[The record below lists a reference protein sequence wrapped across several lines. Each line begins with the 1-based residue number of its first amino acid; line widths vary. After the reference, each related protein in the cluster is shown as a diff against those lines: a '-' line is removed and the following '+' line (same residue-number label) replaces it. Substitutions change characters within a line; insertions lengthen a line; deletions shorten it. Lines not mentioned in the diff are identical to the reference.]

1 MLHILQQSKIN
12 MDTLKAIQV
21 FVCIAHQGNLS
32 KAAEHLDYSKAMVS
46 RYLEHLE
53 QTFST
58 RLFQRNTRKVSLTPA
73 GEKAL
78 VYCENILQQ
87 QQLLAGLAA
96 PEQHTGTIR
105 FTCGLFLFQLGVN
118 ECIRQFKK
126 RYPHI
131 QFDVYLTENTV
142 DLIDAQVDLALR
154 ITQKVADGLIARP
167 VCQIGSIFCAHPHY
181 LKDHTSLSHPSQLIQ
196 HECIAHYTHNQYW
209 TLFDQDQQP
218 QNYPLNVTFKSN
230 DVIALYQMCLAA
242 QGIAMLPTFLV
253 RQDIAA
259 NRLQQV
265 FTDFSAP
272 DLTLSLVYASRQH
285 LPKITQEFIA
295 FVIENLNFYL
305 DQQN

>member
-1 MLHILQQSKIN
+1 

-32 KAAEHLDYSKAMVS
+32 KAAKHLDYSKAMVS

-53 QTFST
+53 QSFST

-131 QFDVYLTENTV
+131 HFDVYLTENTL
-142 DLIDAQVDLALR
+142 DLMDAQVDLALR

-167 VCQIGSIFCAHPHY
+167 VCQIASTFCAHPHY
-181 LKDHTSLSHPSQLIQ
+181 LQDHSPLSHPSQLIQ

>member
-1 MLHILQQSKIN
+1 

-21 FVCIAHQGNLS
+21 FVCIAQQGNLS

-87 QQLLAGLAA
+87 QQLLESLAA
-96 PEQHTGTIR
+96 PEQHSGTIR

-118 ECIRQFKK
+118 ECIKQFKK

-131 QFDVYLTENTV
+131 HFDVYLTENTI
-142 DLIDAQVDLALR
+142 DLMDAQVDLALR

-167 VCQIGSIFCAHPHY
+167 VCQIESVFCAHPHY
-181 LKDHTSLSHPSQLIQ
+181 LKDHPPLSHPSQLIQ
-196 HECIAHYTHNQYW
+196 HECIAHHTHNQYW
-209 TLFDQDQQP
+209 TLFDTDQQP

-230 DVIALYQMCLAA
+230 DVIALYQMCLKA
-242 QGIAMLPTFLV
+242 QGVSMLPTLLV
-253 RQDIAA
+253 RQDFAEQ
-259 NRLQQV
+259 RLERV
-265 FTDFSAP
+265 FADFSAP

-295 FVIENLNFYL
+295 FVIENLSFYL
-305 DQQN
+305 NKQN